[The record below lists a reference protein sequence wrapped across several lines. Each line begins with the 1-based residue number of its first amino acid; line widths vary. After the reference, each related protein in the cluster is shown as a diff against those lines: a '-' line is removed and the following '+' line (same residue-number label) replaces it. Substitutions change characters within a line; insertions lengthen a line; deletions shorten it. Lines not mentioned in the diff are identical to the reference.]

1 MIVSI
6 RTGRHDGH
14 FHLEF
19 TLGAI
24 RPVFLAVGCALAVG
38 GLVLYFAIVGV
49 SASIIGWAHG
59 RLGSALCVGDRCL
72 CLHRAVYLYGP
83 RFQSNPLCECS

>member
-1 MIVSI
+1 MRVSL
-6 RTGRHDGH
+6 RTDRHDGH

-24 RPVFLAVGCALAVG
+24 RPVFLAVSCALVVG
-38 GLVLYFAIVGV
+38 GLIFYFAMVGV

-59 RLGSALCVGDRCL
+59 RLGSALCIGDRCL
-72 CLHRAVYLYGP
+72 YLQRAVYLYGP
-83 RFQSNPLCECS
+83 RFHANPLCECS